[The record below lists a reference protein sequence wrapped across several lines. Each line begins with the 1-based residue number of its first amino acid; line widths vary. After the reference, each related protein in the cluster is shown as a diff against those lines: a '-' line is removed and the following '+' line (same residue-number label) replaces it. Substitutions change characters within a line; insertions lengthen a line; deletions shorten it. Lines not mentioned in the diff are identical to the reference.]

1 MGKRHRVLSEKKR
14 RSLKPMIETVD
25 TVLSS
30 SEHVASA
37 ECFFDRR
44 YCFTGVIIEQSRMMS
59 VITDWSYHW
68 TSKPYIWTITGW
80 SYRSTNIIFEW
91 FHGQA
96 IYIYIFWYQFIF
108 EITGWTLSSFTVTGH
123 KDLYLENI
131 RYHWMAILN
140 YNYHY
145 IKQTMSLDTSSLEL
159 SFHISGHT
167 IVECSLE
174 YLDYYCFHK
183 VYLEL
188 SFLESCDQDYHRSY
202 LLKLLHVIGH
212 MSHLS
217 HWWYLD
223 LLDIMDMELL
233 FFTTYCIYMDYYSN
247 IIWQHWTSLNIIPT
261 MCSDV
266 TDVTN
271 TDRHKQSS
279 SIPTSTSAATL
290 HRSMLIVLLY
300 GLLMCTAQCSDHI
313 AYRFALHRGNARR
326 LSTTLRNVSIVVLRD
341 CVLVYLFTTT

>member
-96 IYIYIFWYQFIF
+96 IYIYILISIYLWNYWMNTIIVHCYWTQRFISG
-108 EITGWTLSSFTVTGH
+108 EYSISLDG
-123 KDLYLENI
+123 DPE
-131 RYHWMAILN
+131 